1 MPARQDWRRAPGHR
15 SRPSWA
21 TGRSS
26 TGRRVVRRRAS
37 RPAGTR
43 PLPSVPAGLWI
54 GPWAST
60 LVGAEAS
67 FYSVVVK
74 PGPLTSGHDL
84 ADAGAHQVKHV
95 GGRVSGHGPPQR
107 IELVWRHRHPVLIG
121 AARLTEIRPPVALEH
136 QPAP

>member
-21 TGRSS
+21 IGRSS

-43 PLPSVPAGLWI
+43 PLPSVPAGLWF

-74 PGPLTSGHDL
+74 PGPRTSGHDL
-84 ADAGAHQVKHV
+84 AD
-95 GGRVSGHGPPQR
+95 
-107 IELVWRHRHPVLIG
+107 VWRHRHPVHIR
-121 AARLTEIRPPVALEH
+121 AARLTALPPLAPAEPQRAPAAL
-136 QPAP
+136 

>member
-1 MPARQDWRRAPGHR
+1 MPARQDWRRAPGQR

-37 RPAGTR
+37 RPAGAR
-43 PLPSVPAGLWI
+43 PLPSVRAGLWI

-74 PGPLTSGHDL
+74 PGPLTAGDDL
-84 ADAGAHQVKHV
+84 ADVVITHPHGA
-95 GGRVSGHGPPQR
+95 
-107 IELVWRHRHPVLIG
+107 EIG
-121 AARLTEIRPPVALEH
+121 APEDSFGGGHAKHCLLPWPH
-136 QPAP
+136 G